1 MKTFKEDIERDA
13 MILQAQLSGKTL
25 SWIASSVMKL
35 PEFAGG
41 PDRLIV
47 YARWISH
54 PSRREYRRKVA
65 IHMLEMENHL
75 DSSKGNSNNQCVD
88 K

>member
-1 MKTFKEDIERDA
+1 MKPKPFKEDIERDA

-25 SWIASSVMKL
+25 SRIASSVMKL

-54 PSRREYRRKVA
+54 PNRRDCRRKVA
-65 IHMLEMENHL
+65 NHL
-75 DSSKGNSNNQCVD
+75 LEKERMGDV
-88 K
+88 